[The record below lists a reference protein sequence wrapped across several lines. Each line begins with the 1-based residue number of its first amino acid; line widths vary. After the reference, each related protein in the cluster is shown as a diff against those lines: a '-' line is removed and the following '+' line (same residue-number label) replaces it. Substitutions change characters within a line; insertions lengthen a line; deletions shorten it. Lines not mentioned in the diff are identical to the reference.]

1 MFVKSFKVH
10 WTLSLHKSET
20 NFLFDLFSYYKNFFD
35 CRTVRF
41 FFESLFQKAI
51 WILDGL
57 FFFFSFF
64 FFISSKFLYLLFD
77 DLNLFL
83 NQRRIFFLEKLA
95 SFPLFEGFFIPKTF
109 LFFLFLEEKISFW
122 YHFWQLFLLCITKG
136 FLPTTTFHFG
146 MFPAADAK

>member
-95 SFPLFEGFFIPKTF
+95 SFPLFEGFFNF
-109 LFFLFLEEKISFW
+109 LYQKPFCFFFFWKKKSRFGITSGSFF
-122 YHFWQLFLLCITKG
+122 YF
-136 FLPTTTFHFG
+136 
-146 MFPAADAK
+146 A